1 MTGPF
6 EAPPDSVRSAH
17 TAEKSRAAPVEIVP
31 MDTRPARLPAV
42 LPLPVRPPRHTLL
55 KVFAS
60 SLTAF
65 AVGVVGVQA
74 WQFVA
79 DLLGRN
85 AAVGTVLGAALV
97 AATLSGAVLI
107 LREGLSYSR
116 EMRKL
121 REVEE
126 LLTEATALLNGQ
138 GHGRALGLAARIVEP
153 LRDRAEL
160 APSIQY
166 FRNAAS
172 TAHSDRQVLELL
184 AENVIRPLDRRAYQA
199 VSRAARDA
207 GLGVT
212 MSPFGLLDA
221 GIVLWRGMRMVREVA
236 AIYGFRPGFFA
247 RGALIRRVVYIAAT
261 QGSADFVADAV
272 LSHVGARL
280 AGMVSARV
288 GEGVLTSMRT
298 ARLGVITMAACRP
311 LPFLEEDKATIAR
324 MGTEIAS
331 SLGASEDRR

>member
-1 MTGPF
+1 MTDPF
-6 EAPPDSVRSAH
+6 EIHPEAARPLHAADKP
-17 TAEKSRAAPVEIVP
+17 RAAPFEMAAKDALPVP
-31 MDTRPARLPAV
+31 VPVM
-42 LPLPVRPPRHTLL
+42 LPLPLVKPRRTLL

-60 SLTAF
+60 SLAAF
-65 AVGVVGVQA
+65 AAGVIGVQS

-79 DLLGRN
+79 DLLGRDP
-85 AAVGTVLGAALV
+85 AIGAILGAALAV
-97 AATLSGAVLI
+97 ATASGAVLV

-121 REVEE
+121 REVED
-126 LLTEATALLNGQ
+126 LLREATALLNGN
-138 GHGRALGLAARIVEP
+138 GHGKALGLAARIVDP
-153 LRDRAEL
+153 LRHRADL

-166 FRNAAS
+166 FRNAAT
-172 TAHSDRQVLELL
+172 TAHTDRQVLELL
-184 AENVIRPLDRRAYQA
+184 ADNVIRPLDRQAYQA

-247 RGALIRRVVYIAAT
+247 RGALIRRVVYTAAT
-261 QGSADFVADAV
+261 QGAADFVADAV

-288 GEGVLTSMRT
+288 GEGMLTSMRT
-298 ARLGVITMAACRP
+298 ARLGIITMAACRP
-311 LPFLEEDKATIAR
+311 LPFLEEDKVSIAR
-324 MGTEIAS
+324 LGTEIAS
-331 SLGASEDRR
+331 SLGGSDERR